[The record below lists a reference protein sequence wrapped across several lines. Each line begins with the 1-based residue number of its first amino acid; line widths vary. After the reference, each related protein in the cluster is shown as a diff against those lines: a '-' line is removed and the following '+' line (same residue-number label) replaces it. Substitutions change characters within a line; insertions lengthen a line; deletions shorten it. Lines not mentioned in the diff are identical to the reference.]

1 MSASGASVSAS
12 KHKAS
17 EKATELTRDFYE
29 KAEEENKP
37 QSTGH
42 VATQA
47 DSQAIYV
54 RHNTALLYPLN
65 FPSGILPRRRR
76 RRNSLLPVQ

>member
-17 EKATELTRDFYE
+17 EKATELTGDFYYE
-29 KAEEENKP
+29 KTEEENKP
-37 QSTGH
+37 ESTGH

-54 RHNTALLYPLN
+54 RYNTPLLLSTELSFRYLT
-65 FPSGILPRRRR
+65 LAKT
-76 RRNSLLPVQ
+76 